1 MLEPDTEQP
10 KAPDAK
16 IEGKLYARIPTDLI
30 PQLVKRAHQCDEEL
44 GRKDVPSVDALAGA

>member
-16 IEGKLYARIPTDLI
+16 IEGKPNARIPTDLT
-30 PQLVKRAHQCDEEL
+30 PQLVKRAHQRDEDP
-44 GRKDVPSVDALAGA
+44 GCKDIPSVDALAGA